1 MAITTATQQGLE
13 IGRRALHAQQA
24 GLNVTSHNVAN
35 ANTPGFSRRQV
46 NLEHVVSGANGS
58 VGVGADAASITRARD
73 VFVDAQA
80 RVQQQVLGYWES
92 LESKMSALEAVFTEP
107 AGAGASETGT
117 VFSEASGMGL
127 SGSLSRF
134 WNAWQ
139 DLANSPES
147 GSARAV
153 VRQEGEYLS
162 ASLRQYSAQLQESR
176 TQLDQEVRDAVDEV
190 NGILDQLGEI
200 NAQIPRARASAN
212 GAADLED
219 QRDLLVDKLSALVDA
234 SVTEQ
239 ENGQITVLLGGH
251 SLVERNGVVHLQVRQ
266 LAGDGLATS
275 QIVYGDDHT
284 PAAIGE
290 GSLRGLVEVRD
301 GVIPGLKGRLD
312 ELAAGMVTEI
322 NRTHRAGYGRDGS
335 TGIDFF
341 DPEKTSASNI
351 TLDQAVIDDLNN
363 IAASGDGSPGDN
375 GSALALAGLRDQRL
389 LAGGTETIDEFY
401 TGMLGEVG
409 ARSKE
414 AQTMA
419 ENHRLFAQQI
429 ENRRQSVQGVS
440 LNDEAAQL
448 VLFQRAY
455 QAAARTVSVVDDMLE
470 VLINM

>member
-1 MAITTATQQGLE
+1 MAITTATQQSVE

-58 VGVGADAASITRARD
+58 VGVGVDAASVTRARST
-73 VFVDAQA
+73 FVDAQA
-80 RVQQQVLGYWES
+80 RVQQQVLGYWEE
-92 LESKMSALEAVFTEP
+92 LESKLSGLEAVFTEP

-117 VFSEASGMGL
+117 VFNEASGMGL

-162 ASLRQYSAQLQESR
+162 TSLRQYAVQLQGSR
-176 TQLDQEVRDAVDEV
+176 TQLDEEVRGAVGEV
-190 NGILDQLGEI
+190 NEILDQLGQL

-219 QRDLLVDKLSALVDA
+219 QRDLLVDKLSALADVA
-234 SVTEQ
+234 VSEK
-239 ENGQITVLLGGH
+239 ENGQLTVLLGGRN
-251 SLVERNGVVHLQVRQ
+251 LVEDDHVVHLQVRQ
-266 LAGDGLATS
+266 LAGDGMTTS
-275 QIVYGDDHT
+275 QVVYSDDRT
-284 PAAIGE
+284 PAVVGE
-290 GSLRGLVEVRD
+290 GRLRGLVEVRD
-301 GVIPGLKGRLD
+301 EVIPGMLGRLD
-312 ELAAGMVTEI
+312 ELAAGLVTEI
-322 NRTHRAGYGRDGS
+322 NRAHRAGYGRDGS

-341 DPEKTSASNI
+341 DPAKRSAANV
-351 TLDQAVIDDLNN
+351 TLDQAVVDDLNN

-375 GSALALAGLRDQRL
+375 GSALALAGLRNARI
-389 LAGGTETIDEFY
+389 LAGGTETVEGFY
-401 TGMLGEVG
+401 TGMLGELG
-409 ARSKE
+409 TRSQE

-419 ENHRLFAQQI
+419 GNHRLFAQQI

-455 QAAARTVSVVDDMLE
+455 QAAARTVSVIDDLLE
-470 VLINM
+470 VTINM